1 MDANSIL
8 QSYNKATGSSSTPQY
23 KPTGKPKVDSI
34 LSSYYSASAKTKAK
48 PTVTPAPKK
57 VAATPIVKQAPQT
70 GVQKAL
76 KTLGDVSQQAQNV
89 VKTIGKG
96 IELTFV
102 KPKIISPVP
111 EKTQPPAGQQ
121 QRLQAQPQIKPPVVI
136 KPNQTKLNKD
146 QLSTIIGPAQTQL
159 IQGKKQ
165 TIWDKIGSFIGE
177 QFDST
182 KSQQA
187 RAMNAMAVK
196 KTHPEIKA
204 SLSQLSQKGGNIMK
218 NSAMENVT
226 KQLGI
231 RKGGTASEAVSTVFT
246 AAIALGLAEAP
257 VSTAVGIGVFSAINE
272 VKSGLISAIKGKG
285 FKLGANQTLGD
296 LFENAPPDVKN
307 VLDIV
312 DFLATAKA
320 THSVFKASPRAFEI
334 LTKDTIEKYNMP
346 KVVNLTPADIKK
358 INLGKTGAEADLVKS
373 LGLSS
378 SAWRKAVK
386 EGITIEV
393 QSEKLTNI
401 VDKPYWKKI
410 KSMLGK
416 EPTNIETKVTGGTT
430 ARPGF
435 AGYLTDGQHTPQEVV
450 GAVIKAGEEN
460 TVEGKATIKAALEA
474 QNSGHNIEVKQVKE
488 SAPLS
493 NLADEARKY
502 KSAEEFVKAQGITVY
517 HGTNSKV
524 DVFDNRQRGGST
536 GAQSAKDAIWFT
548 DSPSVAKDYAMHAAE
563 NGPIFKLQEQIDAA
577 EKIAQRTRLKSDWKK
592 YDDLII
598 KQEDLADYENT
609 FNRRKSAIVNEAVV
623 KGDFYTVDAKGKTPQ
638 ELSSDA
644 NIDSWLTAQ
653 LDKAKRLGKD
663 GVIFKN
669 LDDTVNLSHAPTT
682 HYAIFDPKKVMTK
695 SQLQNFYN
703 KAVGTTKPEQQI
715 PQIEQ
720 AKNYTSAKDFAT
732 EVYSAQPNNQIGL
745 VDPKTIEIRDNVDPK
760 SPEYIKLKADIEK
773 NGIKE
778 PIRVTVA
785 DGKAL
790 TTDGSQR
797 TAIARELGIKVP
809 VIVNKGEI
817 KGLRTIDEV
826 YNKQTGADESLL
838 TSDQAKEQEQKD
850 TPKAQETRQKIEGIQ
865 EDIEMRRQEN
875 EAKKSILDQ
884 FEPTQIRAMRTI
896 KRSIN
901 SRINKN
907 MDTMSVAELPVYK
920 DHIRDI
926 MNSIGTDSE
935 VEAVR
940 YINEDLPD
948 AIINATTREDLAKI
962 KVLKSHLTPKE
973 VQVPRDQVPVGEG
986 KLKVSKLEARIKG
999 VMKKATPEQI
1009 DELGLSTYNQM
1020 NKQEMI
1026 EKAAEYVA
1034 NNQQEAL
1041 EVIRGKKE
1049 PPKGIIPEAIYIALS
1064 EQAKGDVTLATKL
1077 ASLQATALGQRIS
1090 ILSEIDKDSPVKL
1103 LNEVYKIRE
1112 AEWKKRHGNRSPR
1125 QVKEKVVREIREKI
1139 KKPDKYDWNSFISS
1153 LEC

>member
-450 GAVIKAGEEN
+450 GAVIKAGEEK

-474 QNSGHNIEVKQVKE
+474 QKSGHNIEIKQVKE
-488 SAPLS
+488 NKKDPYVYHETKDS
-493 NLADEARKY
+493 NLESIAKNGLQ
-502 KSAEEFVKAQGITVY
+502 KSPGQYGNAVYTAGTIAETKGYGSEGDTILRIKRDNLPSDFQEFPEQGWTTKTIPPQYLEV
-517 HGTNSKV
+517 SK
-524 DVFDNRQRGGST
+524 DNGKTWQ
-536 GAQSAKDAIWFT
+536 F
-548 DSPSVAKDYAMHAAE
+548 
-563 NGPIFKLQEQIDAA
+563 LQEQ
-577 EKIAQRTRLKSDWKK
+577 T
-592 YDDLII
+592 
-598 KQEDLADYENT
+598 
-609 FNRRKSAIVNEAVV
+609 
-623 KGDFYTVDAKGKTPQ
+623 
-638 ELSSDA
+638 
-644 NIDSWLTAQ
+644 
-653 LDKAKRLGKD
+653 
-663 GVIFKN
+663 
-669 LDDTVNLSHAPTT
+669 
-682 HYAIFDPKKVMTK
+682 
-695 SQLQNFYN
+695 
-703 KAVGTTKPEQQI
+703 I
-715 PQIEQ
+715 PQIER
-720 AKNYTSAKDFAT
+720 AKDYTSAKDFAT
-732 EVYSAQPNNQIGL
+732 EVYSAQPSNQIGL
-745 VDPKTIEIRDNVDPK
+745 VDPKTIEIRDNVDPT
-760 SPEYIKLKADIEK
+760 SAEYKKLKSDIEK

-778 PIRVTVA
+778 PIRVTV
-785 DGKAL
+785 DDKPL
-790 TTDGSQR
+790 TTDGSNR

-809 VIVNKGEI
+809 VIVNSGEI
-817 KGLRTIDEV
+817 KGLSTIEGIYKEKYPKTEITDKVLKENKIISVPAIGTPKLAQGVRNNAIKNKIIYGFDKTFRDLPEYDRVDVKDQGNKAVELVLSDPNRAFRIAMGQEHPPSNLLPESVFVALENYATETKNIDVLRQLATQSDLTMQATGMGQRLRMLAERNPDSAVKIMSDIVKVKDKVITKKYNGRTMSDIVKTKTNRGAKMVENTKSEHINKDDWSSLIDEV
-826 YNKQTGADESLL
+826 LCK
-838 TSDQAKEQEQKD
+838 
-850 TPKAQETRQKIEGIQ
+850 
-865 EDIEMRRQEN
+865 
-875 EAKKSILDQ
+875 
-884 FEPTQIRAMRTI
+884 
-896 KRSIN
+896 
-901 SRINKN
+901 
-907 MDTMSVAELPVYK
+907 
-920 DHIRDI
+920 
-926 MNSIGTDSE
+926 
-935 VEAVR
+935 
-940 YINEDLPD
+940 
-948 AIINATTREDLAKI
+948 
-962 KVLKSHLTPKE
+962 
-973 VQVPRDQVPVGEG
+973 
-986 KLKVSKLEARIKG
+986 
-999 VMKKATPEQI
+999 
-1009 DELGLSTYNQM
+1009 
-1020 NKQEMI
+1020 
-1026 EKAAEYVA
+1026 
-1034 NNQQEAL
+1034 
-1041 EVIRGKKE
+1041 
-1049 PPKGIIPEAIYIALS
+1049 
-1064 EQAKGDVTLATKL
+1064 
-1077 ASLQATALGQRIS
+1077 
-1090 ILSEIDKDSPVKL
+1090 
-1103 LNEVYKIRE
+1103 
-1112 AEWKKRHGNRSPR
+1112 
-1125 QVKEKVVREIREKI
+1125 
-1139 KKPDKYDWNSFISS
+1139 
-1153 LEC
+1153 